1 MNKYLSIHDIDDTT
15 AHVFQ
20 LPSNFM
26 VHVKTCTDGIAL
38 AVLSSEGKFLYGLS
52 IPCDKRHYPILKE
65 IASTTTGVR
74 VEEMLLGNVM
84 NALHEFI
91 NSDDTLFVFEQHI
104 CKWISQLDNALSEIE
119 GIMPA
124 ATVGRKNF
132 RRHRNNK
139 KNYCAN

>member
-38 AVLSSEGKFLYGLS
+38 AVLSSEGKLLYGLS

-65 IASTTTGVR
+65 IASTTTDV
-74 VEEMLLGNVM
+74 
-84 NALHEFI
+84 I
-91 NSDDTLFVFEQHI
+91 P
-104 CKWISQLDNALSEIE
+104 ISSPI
-119 GIMPA
+119 P
-124 ATVGRKNF
+124 
-132 RRHRNNK
+132 
-139 KNYCAN
+139 